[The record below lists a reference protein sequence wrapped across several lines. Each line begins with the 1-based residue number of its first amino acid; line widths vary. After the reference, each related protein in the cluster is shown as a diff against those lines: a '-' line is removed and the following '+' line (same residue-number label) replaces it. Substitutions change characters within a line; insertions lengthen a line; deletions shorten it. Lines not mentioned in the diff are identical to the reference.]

1 MTVRLT
7 VQTGWY
13 WDAEFI
19 GFFIASHLGLY
30 ERAGL
35 EVTFLEG
42 GATVTPERVL
52 LDGAA
57 DVAITVR
64 DTTLSMIAA
73 GADLE
78 VIGAQY
84 MADPLAVIIP
94 AERGI
99 AGLHELAGFCI
110 AVPAVSKDGLLR
122 GLERIGAAPDSVRT
136 IDYDGTSGVLL
147 SGEADAVVGY
157 TTTLP
162 VDLAEAGL
170 NTYSLLL
177 APSDGSA
184 PQNLIVTRRSRSAT
198 LSDALERWM
207 RASAEGW
214 RHNVADPAR
223 FPKELRSTWFANT
236 TRPVVDEIAHNI
248 RQLEFMGDP
257 ESYLKSHSST

>member
-19 GFFIASHLGLY
+19 GFFIAAHLGLY

-42 GATVTPERVL
+42 GATIAPEQVL
-52 LDGAA
+52 LEDAA

-64 DTTLSMIAA
+64 DTTLSMITT

-94 AERGI
+94 TYRGI
-99 AGLHELAGFCI
+99 TGLHELAGLCI

-122 GLERIGAAPDSVRT
+122 GLERVGVAPDSVHT
-136 IDYDGTSGVLL
+136 IDYDGTADVLL
-147 SGEADAVVGY
+147 AGEADAVVGY

-162 VDLAEAGL
+162 VDLVEAGL
-170 NTYSLLL
+170 TTHSLLL

-184 PQNLIVTRRSRSAT
+184 PQNLIVTRRSRSGS
-198 LSDALERWM
+198 LSDAVGRWM

-214 RHNVADPAR
+214 RHNAADPTR
-223 FPKELRSTWFANT
+223 FPEELRSTWFANT
-236 TRPVVDEIAHNI
+236 TRPVADEITHNI

-257 ESYLKSHSST
+257 ESYLKTHSST